1 MQLIETVAENDDE
14 MLHKFLE
21 GETPTPE
28 ELKKAACGGR
38 PSR

>member
-1 MQLIETVAENDDE
+1 MPQLVETVAENDDE

-21 GETPTPE
+21 GETISPRSC
-28 ELKKAACGGR
+28 ARRCASR